1 MGRPARYEADD
12 ILDAVQR
19 LVLENGVGGLT
30 VSAIARASGAPVGSL
45 YHRFGSLDELL
56 AELWVRAARR
66 SQVSFVAAVDAAASP
81 LAAALAGAQS
91 ILDFAEHE
99 PADARLL
106 LSFRREDLIDA
117 ARRPPLTRSLRDLNR
132 PIDVA
137 VTTLA
142 QGLFGA
148 ADRPAVER
156 TLLAVFDIPHGAI
169 RRHLIAGRRLP
180 PQLCRQ
186 VSAAVRAVLEEQ
198 RGRDR

>member
-1 MGRPARYEADD
+1 MARPTRYEADD

-56 AELWVRAARR
+56 AELWVRAAHRA
-66 SQVSFVAAVDAAASP
+66 QASFLAALDAAASP

-117 ARRPPLTRSLRDLNR
+117 AHRPPLTRSLRDLNR
-132 PIDVA
+132 PIEA
-137 VTTLA
+137 ALTTLA
-142 QGLFGA
+142 KGLFGA

-156 TLLAVFDIPHGAI
+156 TLLAIFDIPQGAI
-169 RRHLIAGRRLP
+169 RRHLIAGKRLP
-180 PQLCRQ
+180 PQLRQQ

>member
-1 MGRPARYEADD
+1 MARPARYEADD

-56 AELWVRAARR
+56 AELWVRAAQR
-66 SQVSFVAAVDAAASP
+66 SQVSFLAAVDAAASP

-180 PQLCRQ
+180 PQLRRQ